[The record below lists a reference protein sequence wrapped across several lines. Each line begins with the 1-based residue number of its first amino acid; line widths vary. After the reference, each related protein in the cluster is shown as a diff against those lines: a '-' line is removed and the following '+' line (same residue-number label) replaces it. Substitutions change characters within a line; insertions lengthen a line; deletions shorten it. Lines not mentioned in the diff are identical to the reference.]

1 MNDRARHG
9 TFRLDLEGVYHALWQ
24 ERKTFVV
31 FFGGVVLATAL
42 GTALQTR
49 QYRAAAV
56 VQLLARAG
64 QEVTGEKVVNLDE
77 GGWAE
82 TRDRART
89 RMQLISSRAVRE
101 EVLARYTARG
111 HTDLGTGVEGLE
123 ALQGALS
130 VSPREETDL
139 VEVAITHADPDSAAL
154 LANLVVEVYTTVNLD
169 SRTDAARETRGWLD
183 DKTKAYKAD
192 LEAATAKVMKF
203 KEDNHVVDIDEKVD
217 GISARLQS
225 LQAAAAEATT
235 QRVLAETEYATHVG
249 MLEKKQYSVL
259 AGLYADPTLETMAR
273 ERATLVTASAD
284 VLSRYG
290 EKHPEHQR
298 AADSIAKVD
307 SLMAR
312 EVRRSV
318 EAERARVATLRASEA
333 QLAEELELVKADLLA
348 KQKLQAE
355 YRVLKQ
361 DEDRASSMLASL
373 GRRGEEV
380 DLEATSRLNDVRVV
394 DLALAP
400 TSPVS
405 PNVKLNLA
413 VGVFVGLLSG
423 VGVALARHRLVGS
436 LLSAAD
442 VQRYTST
449 TLLASI
455 PSLNTSIVPAQRDLY
470 TFEHPRSFAAEAFRS
485 LRAVLEVN
493 GPVKGRRLVIT
504 SCLEGEGK
512 SLCAL
517 GIAVAYA
524 QLGRRVLLIDAD
536 LRLPRLH
543 KVFGV
548 SEAPGLADAMI
559 HEDELH
565 HCMLR
570 TPIPRLDLMRCGER
584 VEYPNEFV
592 SAPELERVLDRLSD
606 LYDVLIIDTP
616 PAGLVA
622 DATAIARVCE
632 GVILVARAGK
642 APGRLVDQTLEQLTQ
657 QGANV
662 LGVLLNDVPRRPG
675 DPGYGNKYYS
685 DRPRNAPGGAA

>member
-1 MNDRARHG
+1 MNERSRQG
-9 TFRLDLEGVYHALWQ
+9 SFRLDLEGVYHALWQ
-24 ERKTFVV
+24 ERKSFVV
-31 FFGGVVLATAL
+31 FFGAVVLATAI
-42 GTALQTR
+42 GTFTATR
-49 QYRAAAV
+49 EYRAVAV

-64 QEVTGEKVVNLDE
+64 QEVAGEKVVNLDE

-101 EVLARYTARG
+101 EVLLRYTARG
-111 HTDLGTGVEGLE
+111 HTDLGSGTE
-123 ALQGALS
+123 ALDRLLDALA
-130 VSPREETDL
+130 VAPREDTDL
-139 VEVAITHADPDSAAL
+139 VEVSVTFPDPESAAL

-169 SRTDAARETRGWLD
+169 QRTDAARETQGWIEGKSD
-183 DKTKAYKAD
+183 VYKAD
-192 LEAATAKVMKF
+192 LEAATAKVMAF
-203 KEDNHVVDIDEKVD
+203 KEANHIVDIDEKVD
-217 GISARLQS
+217 GISARLSS

-235 QRVLAETEYATHVG
+235 QRVLAESEYSGHVAL
-249 MLEKKQYSVL
+249 LEKKQYSVL
-259 AGLYADPTLETMAR
+259 AGMYADPALETMAR
-273 ERATLVTASAD
+273 ERAALVTASAD

-298 AADSIAKVD
+298 AAEGIAKVE
-307 SLMAR
+307 SLIAK
-312 EVRRSV
+312 EVRRNV
-318 EAERARVATLRASEA
+318 EAERSSISTMRATEA
-333 QLAEELELVKADLLA
+333 ELAKELELVKADLLA

-355 YRVLKQ
+355 YRILKQ
-361 DEDRASSMLASL
+361 DEDRAAAMLTSL
-373 GRRGEEV
+373 GKRGEEV
-380 DLEATSRLNDVRVV
+380 GLQASSQLNDVRVV
-394 DLALAP
+394 DRALAP
-400 TSPVS
+400 TRPVK

-413 VGVFVGLLSG
+413 VGVVIGLVGGL
-423 VGVALARHRLVGS
+423 GVALLRHRMVGS

-442 VQRYTST
+442 VDRYTQTS
-449 TLLASI
+449 LLASI
-455 PSLNTSIVPAQRDLY
+455 PSLASNIVPAQRDLY

-512 SLCAL
+512 SLCAI

-565 HCMLR
+565 LCMLK

-584 VEYPNEFV
+584 VDYPNEFV

-622 DATAIARVCE
+622 DAVALARVCE
-632 GVILVARAGK
+632 GVLLVARAGK
-642 APGRLVDQTLEQLTQ
+642 APGRLVNQTLTQLQQ

-662 LGVLLNDVPRRPG
+662 LGILLNDVPRRPG

-685 DRPRNAPGGAA
+685 DRPRTGPGAAA